1 MSSSTAPRTASC
13 LSSLPGHTIY
23 INNPQRLSVLSIN
36 VDATTCITT
45 CRADDPAPQSQ
56 GGHHQQPPQ
65 SQQQQTGPTL
75 QPPPSLNHRHASTSK
90 LHPPPP
96 PPSSYQSAS
105 QKLSRSRPLSH
116 DFGQRTKDAF
126 NEFGRLATRRQ
137 SAIERANGADTLA
150 RVADGLD
157 AKPTSPHSRVV
168 KRSSLQPLSL
178 QKEQQHH
185 QRVGPSPSTV
195 PRELT
200 RHHHVAFD
208 NTIVIQADA
217 SCKYALLPHRDL
229 RLASHSVPLTIH
241 ASTTSSDGASSA
253 PGPIE
258 FVAPLSTLTSN
269 TSSSIPS
276 STTFDPTQLLLKV
289 RPPAEIARESWSR
302 SASFLTAENATNYI
316 TSEDHKIHF
325 RFRLR
330 LDASSTT
337 PVSPS
342 FPRMDRSDA
351 AAAIAGQ
358 APAKLL
364 FVAASSMD
372 RLTDAIESPQS
383 SIATPEL
390 AALEGISRVEVTPS
404 NQPLSPTVTRGAS
417 DCDFDWTWKSLERAN
432 GDDGARCCCAFV
444 DLSFDGKSAILL
456 AAMSV
461 YVQLPP
467 SAPRHSSMLSS
478 TIGGAST
485 QRGMSH
491 ADSLAI
497 IAALNLDTDLLSPSE
512 TSPPL
517 VSSRAGPQLCDNPS
531 ASAQPEV
538 TPLSIDRTELALEDI
553 VNDSPIFRAAVVN
566 LERRTA
572 SIKKAA
578 KAVLRAAQEARARTL
593 KLIEAEDAVDVALD
607 GLVNLAPETL
617 GRLQDRVL
625 RKARTASL
633 QHQRDQADMIEICLE
648 RPLAKIVEL
657 CRVIQEGFK
666 VFDNESKIYYS
677 STQKWLASRSHV
689 EASPSLAASH
699 DRTDAKQKLRELRFE
714 QARLDLFALLQR
726 LHGGQAEARLTQ
738 SVLQLSQWLVDL
750 PAKLDWSSEQQKSC
764 LAVLDAS
771 LSSALKTSDSQVHE
785 VEACSRQLGE
795 RIRLL
800 EHALGKSA
808 DGVADNVGAHRID
821 PDNDLHSANNVNGA
835 VSAKARKFK
844 SFLGA
849 FAAGIQNSPLTSS
862 KNAGFDSESTAK
874 RAESFEPIVDEQS
887 QVAQPRRRHSMK
899 IRVTKGQH
907 ADSSKAMAVGPHAP
921 SSWAYDH
928 LPSAPRRGS
937 ELHESS
943 RLRTGD
949 VLDLRGRHASQDTN
963 ESISTAS
970 GGHEGSGARKPE
982 QGLGIFAPAVEN
994 DTHGPHRSVP
1004 PEFNAALSAINAT
1017 PGSDRK
1023 KEGVLWV
1030 STKPVTGPA
1039 GADAPRGISRSTHWR
1054 ECWVVLSG
1062 SGQVSEFADW
1072 KTAKALEPTNPLIDL
1087 RFATVREARGV
1098 DRRFAFEI
1106 VTRDNRRLFQAP
1118 DEETMRDWMRAISK
1132 AIESLLNGT
1141 SSVRKLD
1148 RAVRASP
1155 FGNHGSGQ
1163 RAGILTEDEAEP
1175 GTEEGND
1182 FAVRKLLDRTTKGSS
1197 QSMTD
1202 LSASAKAQNG
1212 DRKDRVKAGGH
1223 LAALSESHA
1232 ETSAWSSRRGS
1243 QHQRGISNKTPISG
1257 YLGPGGLGSSAAD
1270 TPASHR
1276 RDDTGVS
1283 DDASVS
1289 SRSTQGEQD
1298 AEFDRQ
1304 IEANIHKSYGS
1315 QDGTGIGHSGF
1326 SHNAGAAEVDEL
1338 GQLKGGVQGQG
1349 SARGTSSSTSSS
1361 KHRLVT
1367 NASVSSTA
1375 TSTKMSR
1382 SAEIADISRAPEN
1395 RRCADCQDS
1404 DPRWASWMLG
1414 GESCCIFICIGC
1426 SGVHRSL
1433 GVHISKV
1440 KSVDLDDWTEEQ
1452 LQAARD
1458 WGNVRANAVWEHSK
1472 PAGLLPLPSDRKEFW
1487 RRKYVEQE
1495 WKDPRPKSL
1504 RAAYA
1509 AAPPDDSTEQRLTVD
1524 DVDATPTR
1532 QSVRVTDA
1540 SPVVSSPIR
1549 KSQSHAKELG
1559 LRIAPVDTTPA
1570 SDAVKVADGPIS
1582 PRPHGPRPLPERRSV
1597 SMQASPISPLS
1608 PHSTEQSYEID
1619 GRLKSP
1625 LSPSHRWNVR
1635 RDATALHSSADDNK
1649 SADFA
1654 APATATQQRL
1664 LASMPTSAS
1673 FPYLS
1678 TQAAADAHVSK
1689 AMLAARADPRLFPP
1703 SVLTAAATET
1713 SDLHLG
1719 DDVKLRVATS
1729 PPSLFVSNLGG
1740 RTPSPMFSDGPMRR
1754 RDQEWDTAS
1763 ETGSNQLEEDARR
1776 YVEYSPRSGD
1786 PPARFEAFASH

>member
-1 MSSSTAPRTASC
+1 MSSSTAPRTASS
-13 LSSLPGHTIY
+13 LSTLPGHAIY
-23 INNPQRLSVLSIN
+23 INDPQRLSVLSVN
-36 VDATTCITT
+36 VEATTCITI
-45 CRADDPAPQSQ
+45 CRAADSLPQSQ
-56 GGHHQQPPQ
+56 TPPH
-65 SQQQQTGPTL
+65 QQQQLQALTL
-75 QPPPSLNHRHASTSK
+75 QPPPSVNHRHASTSK
-90 LHPPPP
+90 LHPPAP

-116 DFGQRTKDAF
+116 DFGQRAKDAF

-157 AKPTSPHSRVV
+157 AKRTSSQSRLAR
-168 KRSSLQPLSL
+168 RSSLQPLPL
-178 QKEQQHH
+178 QKEQQPH
-185 QRVGPSPSTV
+185 QVVGQSLSTAPS
-195 PRELT
+195 EMT

-208 NTIVIQADA
+208 DALVIQANA
-217 SCKYALLPHRDL
+217 SCRYALLPHRDL

-241 ASTTSSDGASSA
+241 ASTTSSDDASSA
-253 PGPIE
+253 PSPVE
-258 FVAPLSTLTSN
+258 FIAPPSTSTGNKSGS
-269 TSSSIPS
+269 TPPS
-276 STTFDPTQLLLKV
+276 TAFDPTQLLLKV
-289 RPPAEIARESWSR
+289 RPPAELVRDSWSR

-316 TSEDHKIHF
+316 TSEDHKIDF

-342 FPRMDRSDA
+342 FPRIDRSDTA
-351 AAAIAGQ
+351 AAVARQG
-358 APAKLL
+358 PAKLL

-372 RLTDAIESPQS
+372 KLTNAIESPQS
-383 SIATPEL
+383 SIASPEL

-404 NQPLSPTVTRGAS
+404 NQPLSPTVTRGTS
-417 DCDFDWTWKSLERAN
+417 DCDFDWTWKSLERAS
-432 GDDGARCCCAFV
+432 GEDGARCCCAFV
-444 DLSFDGKSAILL
+444 DLHSDGKSATLL

-467 SAPRHSSMLSS
+467 PAPRHSSMLSS
-478 TIGGAST
+478 TIRGASSP
-485 QRGMSH
+485 RGMSH

-512 TSPPL
+512 TSPTPAP
-517 VSSRAGPQLCDNPS
+517 SRAGPQLYDLP
-531 ASAQPEV
+531 AVTAQLKV
-538 TPLSIDRTELALEDI
+538 TPLLIDRTELALEDT

-566 LERRTA
+566 LERRTV
-572 SIKKAA
+572 SMKKAA
-578 KAVLRAAQEARARTL
+578 KAVLRAAQEARARII

-607 GLVNLAPETL
+607 GLVSLAPETL
-617 GRLQDRVL
+617 GRLQDQVL
-625 RKARTASL
+625 RQTRTAIL
-633 QHQRDQADMIEICLE
+633 QHQRDQAVQIETCLE
-648 RPLAKIVEL
+648 RPLSQIVEL
-657 CRVIQEGFK
+657 CRVTQEGFK
-666 VFDNESKIYYS
+666 VFENESKIYYS

-738 SVLQLSQWLVDL
+738 SILQLSQWLVDL
-750 PAKLDWSSEQQKSC
+750 PAKLDWSGEQQKSC
-764 LAVLDAS
+764 LTALDAS
-771 LSSALKTSDSQVHE
+771 LSSALNTSDSQMRE
-785 VEACSRQLGE
+785 VESCSRQLGE
-795 RIRLL
+795 RIRQL
-800 EHALGKSA
+800 EHALGKPG

-821 PDNDLHSANNVNGA
+821 PDNDLHSPNNVNGA
-835 VSAKARKFK
+835 VSARARKFR

-862 KNAGFDSESTAK
+862 KNAGFDTDSTGK
-874 RAESFEPIVDEQS
+874 RAEPYGLIVGEQS
-887 QVAQPRRRHSMK
+887 QHVQPRRRHSMK
-899 IRVTKGQH
+899 IRGTKGQQ
-907 ADSSKAMAVGPHAP
+907 ADPSKAPAVGSHAP

-943 RLRTGD
+943 RPRTGD
-949 VLDLRGRHASQDTN
+949 VLDRDGRHASQDAN
-963 ESISTAS
+963 DSISTAS
-970 GGHEGSGARKPE
+970 GGHEGSGVRKPE
-982 QGLGIFAPAVEN
+982 QGLGIFAPAA
-994 DTHGPHRSVP
+994 DTDLHGLDQSVP
-1004 PEFNAALSAINAT
+1004 PDFNRTVSAVNTT
-1017 PGSDRK
+1017 PGSDRR

-1030 STKPVTGPA
+1030 STKTVTGPA

-1106 VTRDNRRLFQAP
+1106 VTRDHRRLFQAP
-1118 DEETMRDWMRAISK
+1118 DEESMRDWMRAISK

-1148 RAVRASP
+1148 RVVRASP

-1163 RAGILTEDEAEP
+1163 RAGISNEDEKAEP

-1182 FAVRKLLDRTTKGSS
+1182 FAVRKLLDRTAKGSS

-1243 QHQRGISNKTPISG
+1243 QHQCGISNKTPISG
-1257 YLGPGGLGSSAAD
+1257 YLGPGGLGLSAAD
-1270 TPASHR
+1270 TPAFHR

-1289 SRSTQGEQD
+1289 SRSAHGEQD

-1326 SHNAGAAEVDEL
+1326 SRNSGAAEVDEL
-1338 GQLKGGVQGQG
+1338 GQLKGGVQDQG
-1349 SARGTSSSTSSS
+1349 SARGTSSSTSPS
-1361 KHRLVT
+1361 KHRLVA
-1367 NASVSSTA
+1367 NASMSSTA

-1395 RRCADCQDS
+1395 SRCADCQDS

-1414 GESCCIFICIGC
+1414 GEPCCIFICIGC

-1433 GVHISKV
+1433 GVHVSKV

-1472 PAGLLPLPSDRKEFW
+1472 PAGLRPSPTDRKEFW
-1487 RRKYVEQE
+1487 RRKYVEKE
-1495 WKDPRPKSL
+1495 WKDPSPKPL
-1504 RAAYA
+1504 RAADPA
-1509 AAPPDDSTEQRLTVD
+1509 AAPDDSTEQHPTVD

-1540 SPVVSSPIR
+1540 SPVVTSPIR

-1559 LRIAPVDTTPA
+1559 LRIAPVDPTPS

-1582 PRPHGPRPLPERRSV
+1582 PRPNGPRPLPERRSV

-1608 PHSTEQSYEID
+1608 PHSIEQSYEID

-1635 RDATALHSSADDNK
+1635 HDAAALHSSADDK
-1649 SADFA
+1649 SSDFA
-1654 APATATQQRL
+1654 APATTAQERL
-1664 LASMPTSAS
+1664 VASMPTSIS

-1678 TQAAADAHVSK
+1678 SQAAADAHVSK

-1703 SVLTAAATET
+1703 SASTASTGT
-1713 SDLHLG
+1713 PDVHLG
-1719 DDVKLRVATS
+1719 DEAKFRVGIS

-1754 RDQEWDTAS
+1754 REQDWDTAS
-1763 ETGSNQLEEDARR
+1763 ETESHLEEDARR
-1776 YVEYSPRSGD
+1776 YAEYSPRSGD
-1786 PPARFEAFASH
+1786 APARFEAFASDG